1 MGNLVEVG
9 EENFEE
15 KVIQSQIPVLVDF
28 AAEWCPPCKI
38 LGPVV
43 EQIAQ
48 EYEGRALV
56 CHLDVDRA
64 PNLAREYRVM
74 SIPTIIFFKDGKP
87 ADSSTGAVPK
97 QKLTEILDRLL

>member
-9 EENFEE
+9 EDNFEE
-15 KVIQSQIPVLVDF
+15 KVIKSTIPVIVDF

-43 EQIAQ
+43 EEIAQ

-87 ADSSTGAVPK
+87 ADSSIGAVPK
-97 QKLTEILDRLL
+97 QKLTEILDRLM

>member
-9 EENFEE
+9 EDNFEE
-15 KVIQSQIPVLVDF
+15 KVIKSTIPVIVDF

-43 EQIAQ
+43 EEIAQ
-48 EYEGRALV
+48 EYEGKALV

-87 ADSSTGAVPK
+87 ADSSIGAVPK
-97 QKLTEILDRLL
+97 QKLTEILDRLM